1 MQVGGEGFRIARGGI
16 YGAGASSRSL
26 EDLLHRSV
34 YLDNAQSRQ
43 LAACNARHELV
54 ERLARW
60 LLMCDDRVHVGG
72 IFARGSTRHIR
83 SLTLSPR
90 R

>member
-1 MQVGGEGFRIARGGI
+1 MEQVRVAVP
-16 YGAGASSRSL
+16 L

-34 YLDNAQSRQ
+34 YLDNVQSRQ

-60 LLMCDDRVHVGG
+60 LLMCDDRVHMGG
-72 IFARGSTRHIR
+72 IFARGPTRHVGH
-83 SLTLSPR
+83 SLSLRDANVNEKHVP
-90 R
+90 

>member
-1 MQVGGEGFRIARGGI
+1 MEQVRVAVP
-16 YGAGASSRSL
+16 L

-34 YLDNAQSRQ
+34 YLDNVQSRQ

-60 LLMCDDRVHVGG
+60 LLMCDDRVHMGG
-72 IFARGSTRHIR
+72 IFARVAPLATYVH
-83 SLTLSPR
+83 SLSLRDANVNEKHVP
-90 R
+90 